1 MPSEVDSPYT
11 TDFYAG
17 QSGDSYLGAMGVL
30 PRVFDLVKPA
40 SVVDVGCGVG
50 TWLAAALEL
59 GAKRAVG
66 LEGAW
71 VTPAQLRDP
80 RVELITTDL
89 ERPIAVDGRFDL
101 AMSLEV
107 AEHVSAGRASALVAE
122 IARLAPAVL
131 FGAAIPHQGGAFNHV
146 NEQWQSYW
154 IEKFA
159 SVGFRALD
167 VVRPALWRQREI
179 PVHYRQNPFLYVS
192 EERWAE
198 LSPKVP
204 TSTMPSDVVH
214 PEVHLAQAAALHAPP
229 TLGKAL
235 GTLAQLPAIVGRS
248 LSHRLGGTSGRSPK

>member
-1 MPSEVDSPYT
+1 MQGRVDSPYT

-17 QSGDSYLGAMGVL
+17 QSGDSYQGALGVL
-30 PRVFDLVKPA
+30 PRVFDLCRPA
-40 SVVDVGCGVG
+40 SVIDVGCGVG

-71 VTPAQLRDP
+71 VTPAQLRD
-80 RVELITTDL
+80 RRIELVTTDL
-89 ERPIAVDGRFDL
+89 ERPLTVGGRFDL

-107 AEHVSAGRASALVAE
+107 AEHVSGGRASALVAE
-122 IARLAPAVL
+122 ISRLAPAVL
-131 FGAAIPHQGGAFNHV
+131 FGAAIPHQGGGFNHV

-159 SVGFRALD
+159 DVGYRALD

-179 PVHYRQNPFLYVS
+179 PVHYRQNTFLYVS
-192 EERWAE
+192 EALWAE
-198 LSPKVP
+198 LSPRVAA
-204 TSTMPSDVVH
+204 STMPNDVVH

-229 TLGKAL
+229 TLGR
-235 GTLAQLPAIVGRS
+235 TLVQLPAIVGRS
-248 LSHRLGGTSGRSPK
+248 LSHHLGGLMGRRSK